1 MAVNFTFVTSVP
13 FVSTRQRHHGDPCRL
28 IRTIE
33 TLSNLTV
40 NTCYL
45 YAELLMRPT
54 HGHLALP
61 VEAISL
67 PFSSRPGV
75 KSLKALYR
83 I

>member
-13 FVSTRQRHHGDPCRL
+13 FVSTRQRQNGDQCML
-28 IRTIE
+28 INSIKP
-33 TLSNLTV
+33 LSNLAV

-45 YAELLMRPT
+45 YAELLRRPT